1 MVGYSSKRWPT
12 TMSNVP
18 EIRVERQ
25 AGGWVWAAIMPNAGA
40 APQVL
45 HQSLEAFPSEEAAL
59 SDAREIL
66 QKFQIQS
73 AAEGST

>member
-1 MVGYSSKRWPT
+1 
-12 TMSNVP
+12 MSNVP

-25 AGGWVWAAIMPNAGA
+25 AGGWVWAAIMPNAAGA

-59 SDAREIL
+59 SDARKIL

-73 AAEGST
+73 AAQGST

>member
-1 MVGYSSKRWPT
+1 
-12 TMSNVP
+12 
-18 EIRVERQ
+18 
-25 AGGWVWAAIMPNAGA
+25 MPNAAGA

-59 SDAREIL
+59 SDARKIL

-73 AAEGST
+73 AAQGST